1 MNRRFA
7 LKALA
12 GTGLAA
18 TIAACAPMM
27 SQAPSI
33 AGVLSSNDQFST
45 LVAAADAA
53 GLVETLDGDGPFTV
67 FAPTN
72 AAFEKLPEGTVEEL
86 LQPENRDQLA
96 AVLTYHVVPGVV
108 TSDQLIGERLSAT
121 TVQGS
126 DLHID
131 ATGDAVHVD
140 NARVTQADIT
150 ASNGVIHRID
160 TVLLPE

>member
-27 SQAPSI
+27 SQEPSI

-53 GLVETLDGDGPFTV
+53 DLVGTLDGDGPFTV

-121 TVQGS
+121 TVQGG

-131 ATGDAVHVD
+131 ATGEAVHVND
-140 NARVTQADIT
+140 ARVTQADIS

-160 TVLLPE
+160 TVRRPE

>member
-27 SQAPSI
+27 SQQPSI

-53 GLVETLDGDGPFTV
+53 DLVGTLDGDGPFTV

-72 AAFEKLPEGTVEEL
+72 AAFEKLPEGTVEAL
-86 LQPENRDQLA
+86 LRPENRDQLA

-121 TVQGS
+121 TVQGG
-126 DLHID
+126 DLRID
-131 ATGDAVHVD
+131 ATGDAVHVND
-140 NARVTQADIT
+140 ARVTQADIT